1 MCSSTVSTISQT
13 INDNPIIK
21 FTEKINC
28 SKALKVA
35 KLSNSELK
43 ELFWEKDEINKAD
56 NDKWSW
62 TSYLT
67 SIRRFLKQAINKKG
81 ILEHTYKYGK
91 TNYDGR
97 LYVNGFGIQSLQ
109 NKIRNYIC
117 NDYYNELDI
126 KNCHPSLLV
135 YLCEEN
141 DIYCDTFKNYVLNRD
156 ELLEKH
162 NLTKFDILKALN
174 TDINKKKKNND
185 FYNLLITELES
196 IKKSLKEKVKLPIT
210 NNKNNP
216 LSSSI
221 NKLLLRHEGLIIQ
234 EIIKKIGIKNIG
246 FPLFDAVYYNKKYS
260 LDLNEINNLEFIKKY
275 KYIKFDIKD
284 TIEAIKDFELP
295 EDFDETKKDY
305 KYVKEEFEKY
315 HFQTLN
321 PPCFWKQITNS
332 DGTKKY
338 IQYSTKDFQL
348 ACKEYEIEEINDA
361 GKVVYRSIFEN
372 WIKDKT
378 RRKYETIDF
387 MPYGKTDKSPDYVFN
402 TFEGFEVNKDKNLDT
417 EEDEF
422 EDANIDNFME
432 YISNLVGEQELYNN
446 NIECPKTKY
455 FIKYI
460 AHMFQYPEK
469 QTRKIIC
476 LKGWTGT
483 GKDTLLKLIR
493 AIMGSKYC
501 DLTSDAYDLFK
512 DFNDILDS
520 KIAIFLNEMEGKDG
534 IKIQEKLKDLATRD
548 YNKVNSKHEK
558 KIQQRN
564 FIRLFVLSNNDAPV
578 NIQIHDRRYVV
589 FNSGYGLVINQSDK
603 EKSDYALKF
612 WTKFNDDLKNKKWL
626 EKVYDQ
632 LMELD
637 LSDYCPDKDAP
648 KTEEY
653 KLMKEKNQCNLY
665 PFICELYENQNLDD
679 FYKDKKTE
687 KYYIQFK
694 DFKQKYFEFLDSNNL
709 RPDYKIKDTWIKQ
722 KLSTCNNT
730 FNASVRKQFLIDGQK
745 IRKEFAE
752 FDLKNMVQ
760 FINDFLIQKD
770 NDDNDDV
777 IDIEKCSSCKI
788 LD

>member
-1 MCSSTVSTISQT
+1 MKIFIDEC
-13 INDNPIIK
+13 PIIN

-28 SKALKVA
+28 SKALTVS
-35 KLSNSELK
+35 KLSNLELK
-43 ELFWEKDEINKAD
+43 DIFWEKDEINKLS
-56 NDKWSW
+56 NEKWNWS
-62 TSYLT
+62 TYLT
-67 SIRRFLKQAINKKG
+67 SIRRFLKEAINKNG
-81 ILEHTYKYGK
+81 IIKNTYKYGK

-97 LYVNGFGIQSLQ
+97 LYVSGFGLQSLQ
-109 NKIRNYIC
+109 NKIRNYVC
-117 NDYYNELDI
+117 NDFYNELDI
-126 KNCHPSLLV
+126 NNCHPSILL
-135 YLCEEN
+135 YLCEEH
-141 DIYCDTFKNYVLNRD
+141 DIYCDTLKNYVLNRD
-156 ELLEKH
+156 VLLQKH

-174 TDINKKKKNND
+174 TDINKNKKNND
-185 FYNLLITELES
+185 FYNLLISELQN
-196 IKKSLKEKVKLPIT
+196 IKKLLKDKIELLST
-210 NNKNNP
+210 DNKNNP

-221 NKLLLRHEGLIIQ
+221 NKLLLKHEGLIIQ
-234 EIIKKIGIKNIG
+234 QIIKKIGISNIG
-246 FPLFDAVYYNKKYS
+246 FPLFDAVYYNKNVS
-260 LDLNEINNLEFIKKY
+260 VNLDEMNNIEFIKKY
-275 KYIKFDIKD
+275 KYIKFSIKD

-295 EDFDETKKDY
+295 SDFDEKKDY
-305 KYVKEEFEKY
+305 KYIKNLFEKK

-321 PPCFWKQITNS
+321 PHCFWKQITCS
-332 DGTKKY
+332 DGNKKY

-348 ACKEYEIEEINDA
+348 ACKEYEIQTINIQ
-361 GKVVYRSIFEN
+361 GKIIYKSIFED

-387 MPYGKTDKSPDYVFN
+387 IPYGKTDKSPDYVFN
-402 TFEGFEVNKDKNLDT
+402 TFEGFEVNKLDIDDINI
-417 EEDEF
+417 EDE
-422 EDANIDNFME
+422 NIDNFME

-446 NIECPKTKY
+446 KNECPKTAY
-455 FIKYI
+455 FTKYI

-493 AIMGSKYC
+493 ALMGTKYC

-589 FNSGYGLVINQSDK
+589 FNSGFGLVINQSN
-603 EKSDYALKF
+603 KSKSEYALNF

-626 EKVYDQ
+626 KKVYNQ
-632 LMELD
+632 LMEID
-637 LSDYCPDKDAP
+637 LSDFCPDKDAP
-648 KTEEY
+648 HTQEY
-653 KLMKEKNQCNLY
+653 KLMKEKNNCPLY
-665 PFICELYENQNLDD
+665 PFICELYENQNLND
-679 FYKDKKTE
+679 FYKDKKLE

-694 DFKQKYFEFLDSNNL
+694 DFKEKYFEFLDLNNL
-709 RPDYKIKDTWIKQ
+709 TPDYKIKDTWIKQ
-722 KLSTCNNT
+722 KLSNCNNT
-730 FNASVRKQFLIDGQK
+730 FKSSVRKQFIINDNK
-745 IRKEFAE
+745 VRKEFCE
-752 FDLKNMVQ
+752 FDLKNMCN

-770 NDDNDDV
+770 SDDIYEV
-777 IDIEKCSSCKI
+777 IDIEKCN
-788 LD
+788 